1 MRIETIKKL
10 CCPFDKE
17 ELSLK
22 IITKDAGNNIIEGV
36 LTCDYC
42 KRYYPIISGIPI
54 MSPDEYREKQFEA
67 PLIEKWEPELS
78 QKNIKDFK
86 IAGFLNPKKN

>member
-10 CCPFDKE
+10 CCPFDRQ

-22 IITKDAGNNIIEGV
+22 VITHDTGDRIIEGI
-36 LTCDYC
+36 LTCGHC

-54 MSPDEYREKQFEA
+54 MSPDEYREKQLEA
-67 PLIEKWEPELS
+67 PLVEKWKPELS
-78 QKNIKDFK
+78 TGNGREFK
-86 IAGFLNPKKN
+86 LLE